1 MDFVA
6 IDFETASAKRNSAC
20 SLAAISVAD
29 GAIARE
35 AYSLIRPP
43 EMRFDAKNI
52 DIHGITPQMVAE
64 KPTFDQLWHRIRLHL
79 DGQWVLAHNAAFDI
93 SVLRQL
99 LLTYNLPQPKMRHL
113 CTVKI
118 ARRVW
123 PGLESYR
130 LSALADKFGI
140 TFCHHNALQDARTC
154 AQIVLLAQK
163 EAGVGSLPE
172 LARRLELK
180 GEEFA

>member
-6 IDFETASAKRNSAC
+6 IDFETANAKRNSAC

-29 GAIARE
+29 GTIARE

-64 KPTFDQLWHRIRLHL
+64 KPTFDQLWDRIRLHL
-79 DGQWVLAHNAAFDI
+79 EGQWVLAHNAAFDI
-93 SVLRQL
+93 SVLRNML
-99 LLTYNLPQPKMRHL
+99 ETYALPLPQMQHL
-113 CTVKI
+113 CTVKL

-123 PGLESYR
+123 PGLASYR
-130 LSALADKFGI
+130 LSALADQFGI
-140 TFCHHNALQDARTC
+140 QFCHHNALQDARTC
-154 AQIVLLAQK
+154 AQIVLLAQQ
-163 EAGVGSLPE
+163 EAGVATLPE
-172 LARRLELK
+172 LSRCTGVKPKA
-180 GEEFA
+180 FN

>member
-1 MDFVA
+1 M
-6 IDFETASAKRNSAC
+6 
-20 SLAAISVAD
+20 
-29 GAIARE
+29 
-35 AYSLIRPP
+35 
-43 EMRFDAKNI
+43 
-52 DIHGITPQMVAE
+52 
-64 KPTFDQLWHRIRLHL
+64 
-79 DGQWVLAHNAAFDI
+79 
-93 SVLRQL
+93 LRQL

>member
-6 IDFETASAKRNSAC
+6 IDFETANAKRNSAC

-29 GAIARE
+29 GVIARE

-52 DIHGITPQMVAE
+52 EIHGITPQMVEA
-64 KPTFDQLWHRIRLHL
+64 KPTFDQLWHRVRLHL
-79 DGQWVLAHNAAFDI
+79 EGQWVLAHNAAFDI
-93 SVLRQL
+93 SVLRKL
-99 LLTYNLPQPKMRHL
+99 LETYHLPLPEMRHL

-130 LSALADKFGI
+130 LSALADKFAI

-154 AQIVLLAQK
+154 AQIVLLAEK
-163 EAGVGSLPE
+163 EVGVASLPE
-172 LARRLELK
+172 LARRLDLK
-180 GEEFA
+180 GQSFS